1 MQSQCAF
8 DDDDIAS
15 RQEEAFKRSSGV
27 EAVALKTLQRKATV
41 PAATTLST
49 TSDGAR
55 VNEDGAL
62 PLFVRAVVRGL
73 SIAKMPRT
81 KTEQETRLLTSAA
94 DKSRSRESRVVA
106 GAGSTGSTRADK
118 GNAKEGKSNVVA
130 GTNEANRFEGAFVD

>member
-15 RQEEAFKRSSGV
+15 RHEEALKRSSGV
-27 EAVALKTLQRKATV
+27 AAVELKTLQRKATV

-49 TSDGAR
+49 TFVDAR
-55 VNEDGAL
+55 VNEDIAL
-62 PLFVRAVVRGL
+62 PFFVRAVVRGL
-73 SIAKMPRT
+73 SIAKMPQT
-81 KTEQETRLLTSAA
+81 KTEQETRLLVSAA

-118 GNAKEGKSNVVA
+118 GNAKEGKSNVDA
-130 GTNEANRFEGAFVD
+130 GTNEANGFEGVFVD